1 MSAHRER
8 AEAAAALKRWD
19 TVIEEAKR
27 AIGEEP
33 RQGGGYALLAQGL
46 HAKGQGAAALEAANE
61 GLRVAP
67 HSEWL
72 HRLRAAI
79 CNDQGALDAALA
91 SVTESLRL
99 APENASGH
107 GLAAKI
113 HNNRRETAKA
123 RDAIRRAIELDAD
136 VAWLHRT
143 AGDIELSID
152 AAEAERHYREAVRI
166 DPRDAVAVNN
176 LGVALERLGRD
187 EEAAFAYRS
196 AVLID
201 PTMSVAK
208 RNTHAA
214 VQRMAVPG
222 RVAVGGIGAGAL
234 GLKFLFAGQMC
245 AHTGSYASHSDNGDT
260 IWFALAIVV
269 GLVVLVV
276 AVRWWVHAEKRHRQE
291 RRVRE
296 HYPELWAM
304 YQQLEKDR
312 RKGRL

>member
-1 MSAHRER
+1 MSVHRQR
-8 AEAAAALKRWD
+8 AQAAAELKRWD
-19 TVIEEAKR
+19 TVITEAKL

-33 RQGGGYALLAQGL
+33 REAAGYAFLAHAL
-46 HAKGQGAAALEAANE
+46 HANGEGKAAFDAANE
-61 GLRVAP
+61 GIAVAP
-67 HSEWL
+67 QSEWL

-79 CNDQGALDAALA
+79 CNDQGAHDAALA

-113 HNNRRETAKA
+113 YNNRKDPVRA
-123 RDAIRRAIELDAD
+123 RAAIKRALELDAD

-143 AGDIELSID
+143 AGDTEL
-152 AAEAERHYREAVRI
+152 ATNPTEAERHYREAVRI

-187 EEAAFAYRS
+187 DEAALAYRS
-196 AVLID
+196 AVLLD

-208 RNTHAA
+208 RNAHSS
-214 VQRMAVPG
+214 VQRMTVPG
-222 RVAVGGIGAGAL
+222 RVIAGGVGAGAL

-245 AHTGSYASHSDNGDT
+245 AHTTRMADHTDDT
-260 IWFALAIVV
+260 IWYVLGIIGAL
-269 GLVVLVV
+269 LVAVV
-276 AVRWWVHAEKRHRQE
+276 AVRGWLRHEKRVRQE
-291 RRVRE
+291 HRVRE
-296 HYPELWAM
+296 AYPELWVL

-312 RKGRL
+312 RRGKL